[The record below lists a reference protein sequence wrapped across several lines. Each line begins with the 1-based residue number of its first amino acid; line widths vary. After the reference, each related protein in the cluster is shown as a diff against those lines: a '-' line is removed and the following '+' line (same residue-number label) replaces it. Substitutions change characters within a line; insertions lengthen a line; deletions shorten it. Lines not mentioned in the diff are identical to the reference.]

1 MIEVSVAQRF
11 ASPAAAVWALV
22 RDFNALPEWIP
33 GIRDS
38 ALSGTGIGCTR
49 RLDIS
54 AMGGRWVVERMERLD
69 DAARILVYT
78 IVDGSLPLKNYTSTM
93 TVEDAPEGRGC
104 ALRWHAA
111 FDPKD
116 ASDREAE
123 AFVRG
128 AYGAGIET
136 LKTRFGT
143 IADGTETINP

>member
-1 MIEVSVAQRF
+1 MIEVTVSQDF
-11 ASPAAAVWALV
+11 ASPASAVWALV

-33 GIRDS
+33 GIRGS
-38 ALSGTGIGCTR
+38 ELVGEGVGCTR

-54 AMGGRWVVERMERLD
+54 AMGGRWVIERMESLD
-69 DAARILVYT
+69 EGSRRLVYT

-93 TVEDAPEGRGC
+93 TVEERAAGGGC
-104 ALRWHAA
+104 TLRWHAI

-116 ASDREAE
+116 ASEAEAE

-136 LKTRFGT
+136 LKVRFG
-143 IADGTETINP
+143 AVAPD